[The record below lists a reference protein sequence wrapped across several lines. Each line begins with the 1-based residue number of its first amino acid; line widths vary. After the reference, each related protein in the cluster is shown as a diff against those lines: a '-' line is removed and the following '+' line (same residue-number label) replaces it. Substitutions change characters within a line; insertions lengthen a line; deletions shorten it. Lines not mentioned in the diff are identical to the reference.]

1 VIRNQEKLVIIPLNL
16 LESEDENMYQVTCA
30 SIRRAYQVTVTG
42 DEELDDNNGKVV
54 STAIKQIL
62 TRTVQFKFDE

>member
-1 VIRNQEKLVIIPLNL
+1 MIIPLNL
-16 LESEDENMYQVTCA
+16 LESEEQNMYQVTCA

-42 DEELDDNNGKVV
+42 DEELEDNSGKVV

-62 TRTVQFKFDE
+62 TKKVQFRLEE